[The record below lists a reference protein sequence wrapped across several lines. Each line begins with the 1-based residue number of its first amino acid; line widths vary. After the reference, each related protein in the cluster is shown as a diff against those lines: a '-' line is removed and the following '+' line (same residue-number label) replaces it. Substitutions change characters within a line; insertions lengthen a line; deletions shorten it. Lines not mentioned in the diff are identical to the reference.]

1 MRDERRGPDS
11 TPRRRATDQGPRR
24 RAEDEGEF
32 AAGAGDGN

>member
-11 TPRRRATDQGPRR
+11 TPRRRSTDTGPRR
-24 RAEDEGEF
+24 REEDTGEF